1 MGKAGLIAP
10 ALLAVALLATP
21 AVAEVPDNALLTAA
35 EPAKIAEVVRQL
47 GRPGQLETDEAGDPS
62 IATGFGGYAG
72 RIWFFDCMEDGSD
85 CLGVRLQVGIGTEH
99 KLTLQQVNAFNQ
111 EKRFATL
118 SLDEEGD
125 PILAYD
131 LSMMKPGVSVAA
143 FADSFRLFDQQATA
157 LVELVKAAEQ
167 AARPAGK

>member
-1 MGKAGLIAP
+1 MGKAGLIAL
-10 ALLAVALLATP
+10 ALLAVP
-21 AVAEVPDNALLTAA
+21 AAADVPDSALLTADQ
-35 EPAKIAEVVRQL
+35 PAKIAEVVRQL
-47 GRPGQLETDEAGDPS
+47 GRPGLLETDEAGDPS
-62 IATGFGGYAG
+62 IATGFAGYPG

-85 CLGVRLQVGIGTEH
+85 CLGIRLQVGIGTVH
-99 KLTLQQVNAFNQ
+99 KLTLAQVNAFNQ

-118 SLDEEGD
+118 SLDEDGD

-157 LVELVKAAEQ
+157 LVEMVKAAEK
-167 AARPAGK
+167 AAKK